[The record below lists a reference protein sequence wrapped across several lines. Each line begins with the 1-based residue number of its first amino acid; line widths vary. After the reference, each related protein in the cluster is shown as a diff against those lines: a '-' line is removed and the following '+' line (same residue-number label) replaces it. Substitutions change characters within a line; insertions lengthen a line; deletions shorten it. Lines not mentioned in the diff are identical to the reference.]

1 MTFRRQTNRDRLL
14 KIREEA
20 ARPQQKCA
28 CGKPATCYGTYE
40 GITAYSCSD
49 CCGHGNEDGQCVPMN
64 PCPECGLVGEHADDC
79 ENAVDTELAPE
90 SGGDA
95 A

>member
-1 MTFRRQTNRDRLL
+1 MTFRRQTNRERLL

-20 ARPQQKCA
+20 ARPQD
-28 CGKPATCYGTYE
+28 PA
-40 GITAYSCSD
+40 
-49 CCGHGNEDGQCVPMN
+49 EDR
-64 PCPECGLVGEHADDC
+64 CPECGLIGEHAEDC

>member
-14 KIREEA
+14 KNREEA
-20 ARPQQKCA
+20 ARMQEP
-28 CGKPATCYGTYE
+28 
-40 GITAYSCSD
+40 
-49 CCGHGNEDGQCVPMN
+49 NEDR
-64 PCPECGLVGEHADDC
+64 CPECGLVGEHADDC
-79 ENAVDTELAPE
+79 ENGVDTELAPE